1 MEESFLENEL
11 FEKTPVEKAY
21 IKLSLPLVLSMMV
34 TMIYNLAD
42 TYFIAATGNTDLVA
56 GVSLCAPVFTFL
68 MAIGNIFGQGGT
80 SLISRMLGQKNADG
94 VKRVSSFCF
103 YVAILS
109 GLVIGVLMLIFSG
122 GLLKVLG
129 ADSATIAHASEYYT
143 VLAIGAPFTVLSFIH
158 SNLLRSEGRSK
169 ESMITSISGAVFNI
183 ILDPILIIGL
193 GMGAKGAAIATVL
206 GYLLSD
212 VYALTVVLRKSE
224 NLSVIPSKAHIS
236 GAEAGQIFGI
246 GIPAAIV
253 NICSSVCMILTNQYL
268 LSYGNDKIAAM
279 GIVLKVT
286 MVVQLI
292 LTGLAFGGQ
301 PLIGYFYGAKN
312 HERMKKLIRFSF
324 TFLSAVALIL
334 TLVIFLFA
342 PVILKAFMKEEEL
355 IRTGVQMLRW
365 QVSSSIFAALVQL
378 ITIYFQSTG
387 RMTGSFLLSISRQG
401 VVFIAA
407 LIILANLF
415 GFTGIITA
423 QFTADLISAIFAGA
437 LFYGQLYK
445 HLIKD

>member
-1 MEESFLENEL
+1 MENEL

-183 ILDPILIIGL
+183 ILDPILISYF
-193 GMGAKGAAIATVL
+193 GMGAMGAAVATIIGYCSSVL
-206 GYLLSD
+206 FYLYIVRKRTQGLS
-212 VYALTVVLRKSE
+212 LRISDC
-224 NLSVIPSKAHIS
+224 SVSA
-236 GAEAGQIFGI
+236 AELRQLFGI
-246 GIPAAIV
+246 GGTAALSNLMQSAAV
-253 NICSSVCMILTNQYL
+253 ILVNQYL
-268 LSYGNDKIAAM
+268 LPYGNDRIAAM
-279 GIVLKVT
+279 GVVMKITMIATLIIV
-286 MVVQLI
+286 
-292 LTGLAFGGQ
+292 GFSFGGV
-301 PLIGYFYGAKN
+301 PVFGYLYGA
-312 HERMKKLIRFSF
+312 RMKKELNKLVRF
-324 TFLSAVALIL
+324 TFGFLFFLAVMITLILSVASPVVIGIFLKDSALIQ
-334 TLVIFLFA
+334 A
-342 PVILKAFMKEEEL
+342 
-355 IRTGVQMLRW
+355 GSQMLRW
-365 QVSSSIFAALVQL
+365 QLSGTVCIGIVQL
-378 ITIYFQSTG
+378 LTVLFQATG
-387 RMTGSFLLSISRQG
+387 KVLPSFVLSISRQG
-401 VVFIAA
+401 IVFLVVIVVCAS
-407 LIILANLF
+407 LF
-415 GFTGIITA
+415 GYQGVIMSQPA
-423 QFTADLISAIFAGA
+423 ADLISA
-437 LFYGQLYK
+437 
-445 HLIKD
+445 LIAVGLLIWQNPMKEGV